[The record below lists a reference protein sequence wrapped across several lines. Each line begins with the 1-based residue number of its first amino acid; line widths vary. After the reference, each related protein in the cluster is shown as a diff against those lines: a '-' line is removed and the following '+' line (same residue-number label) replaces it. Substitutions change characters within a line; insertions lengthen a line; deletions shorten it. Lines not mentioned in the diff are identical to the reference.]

1 MNSITAGQRWWHH
14 TQTII
19 HAMWQQGTASDLCS
33 KHTCSKHTCSKHT
46 CSKHTCPTNNI
57 ASNGT
62 PQLNTLSIDYM
73 YVCVMACMF
82 DTKYMLHVYID
93 MIYIGWGCVQYCMH
107 TYFAVVRSP
116 SVHPTPAGDSLWRQ
130 SLQVGREARTRCPQV
145 RGQSPAQE
153 HVYSDS

>member
-1 MNSITAGQRWWHH
+1 MTYAVN
-14 TQTII
+14 I
-19 HAMWQQGTASDLCS
+19 HAVNIHAVNI
-33 KHTCSKHTCSKHT
+33 HAVNIHAP
-46 CSKHTCPTNNI
+46 KHTCPTNDI

-93 MIYIGWGCVQYCMH
+93 MIYIGWGCVPYCMH

-116 SVHPTPAGDSLWRQ
+116 SVHPTPAGDSL
-130 SLQVGREARTRCPQV
+130 
-145 RGQSPAQE
+145 
-153 HVYSDS
+153 